1 MKGELEEEVKKLHF
15 NKITIFQPGMLDPKN
30 TDRTGEV
37 LGARII
43 KFGNKFG
50 VLESQNHCQQT
61 F

>member
-1 MKGELEEEVKKLHF
+1 
-15 NKITIFQPGMLDPKN
+15 MLDRKN

-43 KFGNKFG
+43 KFANKFG